1 MYRIFW
7 LWHRNRPLLHRYR
20 GYLHFPIICYNITTF
35 IICIICLMGRLEII
49 MYHFYIDQGNIY
61 DRNIHITGTD
71 VNHIK
76 NVLRLEKGDW
86 VIACDGMGVDYISRI
101 EDMDSACIKL
111 EICKIQE
118 SGTEL
123 GTRLVLFQGI
133 PKGDKMEFIV
143 QKSVELGVSLIVPV
157 FMKR

>member
-1 MYRIFW
+1 MYR
-7 LWHRNRPLLHRYR
+7 
-20 GYLHFPIICYNITTF
+20 
-35 IICIICLMGRLEII
+35 
-49 MYHFYIDQGNIY
+49 FYIDQGNIY

-157 FMKR
+157 FMKRCVVKLDNGKALRKQERRKRRRSPRQKYQRIW